1 MLAKTAVLGW
11 RHNEAI
17 ASRGARKDFVDL
29 YFICSAAGLGLSGAI
44 SAFEKRFASAQP
56 DVLHRIKALT
66 YFEDAEREPELLM
79 LVPVA

>member
-1 MLAKTAVLGW
+1 
-11 RHNEAI
+11 
-17 ASRGARKDFVDL
+17 VDL
-29 YFICSAAGLGLSGAI
+29 YFTCSAAGLGLSGAI

-79 LVPVA
+79 LVPVAWGTVRAYFEREVNAWWRAEKT